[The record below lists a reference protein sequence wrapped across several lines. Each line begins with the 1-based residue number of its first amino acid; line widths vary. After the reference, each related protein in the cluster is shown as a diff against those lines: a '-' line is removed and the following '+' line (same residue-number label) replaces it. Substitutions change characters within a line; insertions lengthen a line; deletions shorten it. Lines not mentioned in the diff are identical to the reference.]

1 MVILDK
7 VGEGLANTVDYLVEK
22 NRQMAQLNRLA
33 AIIKTETDMINRAY
47 VALGKQYFA
56 MLQGTAVENDMTQI
70 CEVIKFSEERLKK
83 AQARYDYVKVYGV
96 PTAQVDTVDM
106 IRSNDNNDAQTVE
119 EEAKSEEASECEEGA
134 DITIAVADEEAKAE
148 KAEQTEENTVEE
160 TAEEAAAEETKADE
174 AETDAE
180 ETKTDEAETDA
191 EEKAEESLKKKIAEK
206 AAETVNQLKKR
217 RNRRFEKD
225 TEAEND

>member
-119 EEAKSEEASECEEGA
+119 EEAKSEEAPEFEEGA
-134 DITIAVADEEAKAE
+134 DITIAVADEAPKPAQEEKPAK
-148 KAEQTEENTVEE
+148 KQKDNPDKKQSDGS
-160 TAEEAAAEETKADE
+160 EAADK
-174 AETDAE
+174 
-180 ETKTDEAETDA
+180 
-191 EEKAEESLKKKIAEK
+191 
-206 AAETVNQLKKR
+206 
-217 RNRRFEKD
+217 
-225 TEAEND
+225 

>member
-83 AQARYDYVKVYGV
+83 AQTRYDYIKAYGIPDNAVDNVENNYNAENKVDAESAE
-96 PTAQVDTVDM
+96 TAPAEKECTEC
-106 IRSNDNNDAQTVE
+106 AE
-119 EEAKSEEASECEEGA
+119 EETG
-134 DITIAVADEEAKAE
+134 DITIAS
-148 KAEQTEENTVEE
+148 VEE
-160 TAEEAAAEETKADE
+160 KVET
-174 AETDAE
+174 T
-180 ETKTDEAETDA
+180 
-191 EEKAEESLKKKIAEK
+191 EEKAAKAVEEIKKKRSGKKDNADAE
-206 AAETVNQLKKR
+206 AA
-217 RNRRFEKD
+217 
-225 TEAEND
+225 ND